1 MNTKIYTIFDT
12 KVEAY
17 MAPFTSPQHGSA
29 IRAFTDTVL
38 DEGTTFHAHPEDY
51 TLFYIGD
58 FDPNT
63 GLIEPALT
71 PVSLVKGNEVAIP
84 NEETE

>member
-1 MNTKIYTIFDT
+1 MLVKMYSIYDT

-51 TLFYIGD
+51 TLFFIGTFNQED
-58 FDPNT
+58 
-63 GLIEPALT
+63 GSIEPTLT
-71 PVSLVKGNEVAIP
+71 PMSLVKGNEVALP
-84 NEETE
+84 QGDTE